1 LIDRQ
6 KGAFLNGAF
15 TLAIFAEPESFDR
28 LVVRRNPQPVA
39 LGDEGLD
46 AEVEGG
52 VLQQK
57 PHFSLIFYYSFILRR
72 KSHEAE
78 CFSVLKNQLT

>member
-1 LIDRQ
+1 MIDRQ

-52 VLQQK
+52 VLKQK
-57 PHFSLIFYYSFILRR
+57 PDLSLIFYNGENHIKQNF
-72 KSHEAE
+72 
-78 CFSVLKNQLT
+78 FSALKNPLT